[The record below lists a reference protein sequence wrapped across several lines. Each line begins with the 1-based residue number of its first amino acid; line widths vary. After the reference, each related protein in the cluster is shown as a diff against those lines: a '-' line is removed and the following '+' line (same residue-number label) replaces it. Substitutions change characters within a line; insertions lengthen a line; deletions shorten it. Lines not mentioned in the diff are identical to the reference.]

1 MNKTEILAFA
11 EESRSRAVMALLEN
25 KDTNGK
31 EFKSANQR
39 YAYVAGLKST
49 LIGLLLDY
57 IKTH

>member
-11 EESRSRAVMALLEN
+11 EESRARAVLALLEN

-31 EFKSANQR
+31 EFKGATQR
-39 YAYVAGLKST
+39 YAYVAGMQTT
-49 LIGLLLDY
+49 LIDLLLDY